1 MSFII
6 TLPVGYKPVLKHG
19 DHDQSSH
26 GAWATGQS
34 GDTQVSTKTMKTII
48 ERLSETKTPGVTIDL
63 RTGKEP
69 KTGFICSKQGFEKP
83 VKLKDFDADKKKA
96 IEDYID
102 KNIEE
107 LNKEGAH
114 FGGWVVKSEDTV
126 YLDVSRKFDTRQDAV
141 RAMYDNKQEA
151 IYDVKNDSYIYKKD
165 EKDDR
170 TNKAIYGGSS
180 NTYKGYDQRRE
191 KRIYRKNLE
200 GDRREPLNENSEHIC
215 LGRFSNVKK
224 HREGDH
230 DQATHG
236 SWAAGRFPENSVS
249 KARNGAKDYAY
260 QKGIKQ
266 DDTIDYTKV
275 VANRERA
282 SKIADVY
289 ESLPKMDRDA
299 IDEYESLSTE
309 VEEQF
314 DFMTKELGIKVEFV
328 KDDPYKTSKEMF
340 DDASNGTLKVLS
352 TASTGAHPLF
362 SDNQNDKFRA
372 VHDYFGHAATGR
384 GFGQDGEEAAWVHHS
399 QMFTDKARGALT
411 TETRGQNSF
420 YNNRGK
426 QFADQKVALLPEEFW
441 KVPVSFAKRYTT
453 IYFDYGL
460 KPVLKHEEHD
470 QSDHGAWATG
480 RSEEDVKRISEF
492 KNRGPS
498 ITLLDKSLE
507 DTEPTLDRDKAKMM
521 IDNDSKLEDEVVA
534 RIDALVA
541 TIEEQNGEPMSEEE
555 RLANYDDYRN
565 QVIEEYMDEEPNSLE
580 NFSQREYGDSIFEP
594 KPIAELKE
602 SLNEVYGLERTATF
616 REGDR
621 QGESVTLTSS
631 VDEVTVQGNTIKV
644 VSNVRDDMG
653 NQVNDDEIIRTF
665 QKNEETGTWSVE
677 HEFLRLNQEYRGLG
691 FGSRFLQQSEDYY
704 VAKGL
709 THITLNAGLE
719 DGARHWANSG
729 FDWNRD
735 KLDFAVEQMDRFIN
749 ETERRAKLDYFT
761 DNNDNDI
768 TLSGEAKQNLL
779 ADLGTARALLGNM
792 GTPDGPIKDMKNDNF
807 PKPRDFA
814 SLGAGRPITLDDG
827 TKTYS
832 GKILLAGKYLPYM
845 KILTAEGQ
853 NLLSGPIDMDGDG
866 MVYDGTPREK
876 PVSSVGKD

>member
-1 MSFII
+1 MVTTTNQAMALGLRVKTRRPRPKFSRLMGAGSQVAPEIVRS
-6 TLPVGYKPVLKHG
+6 TLERVKENGGL
-19 DHDQSSH
+19 S
-26 GAWATGQS
+26 
-34 GDTQVSTKTMKTII
+34 VS
-48 ERLSETKTPGVTIDL
+48 
-63 RTGKEP
+63 
-69 KTGFICSKQGFEKP
+69 
-83 VKLKDFDADKKKA
+83 LKDGSEPTKGFMVAKGKKFAAIVKADEFFDEAK
-96 IEDYID
+96 
-102 KNIEE
+102 
-107 LNKEGAH
+107 GAEILSSYMKQH
-114 FGGWVVKSEDTV
+114 KSEFNNSNNYLGLWHNTQDNQV
-126 YLDVSRKFDTRQDAV
+126 YLDVSENIEDEG
-141 RAMYDNKQEA
+141 EA
-151 IYDVKNDSYIYKKD
+151 ISRGRDRDQISIWDVANFKEIETGGTGGI
-165 EKDDR
+165 EKTR
-170 TNKAIYGGSS
+170 GSQ
-180 NTYKGYDQRRE
+180 TARFVE
-191 KRIYRKNLE
+191 H
-200 GDRREPLNENSEHIC
+200 DRRADRQLRQRD
-215 LGRFSNVKK
+215 LG
-224 HREGDH
+224 E
-230 DQATHG
+230 
-236 SWAAGRFPENSVS
+236 VS
-249 KARNGAKDYAY
+249 KR
-260 QKGIKQ
+260 QERV
-266 DDTIDYTKV
+266 KV
-275 VANRERA
+275 
-282 SKIADVY
+282 
-289 ESLPKMDRDA
+289 
-299 IDEYESLSTE
+299 
-309 VEEQF
+309 
-314 DFMTKELGIKVEFV
+314 
-328 KDDPYKTSKEMF
+328 
-340 DDASNGTLKVLS
+340 
-352 TASTGAHPLF
+352 
-362 SDNQNDKFRA
+362 
-372 VHDYFGHAATGR
+372 
-384 GFGQDGEEAAWVHHS
+384 
-399 QMFTDKARGALT
+399 
-411 TETRGQNSF
+411 
-420 YNNRGK
+420 
-426 QFADQKVALLPEEFW
+426 
-441 KVPVSFAKRYTT
+441 

-460 KPVLKHEEHD
+460 KPVLKHGEHD
-470 QSDHGAWATG
+470 QSEHGNWATG